1 MNTAKMI
8 ALVAPILASQAR
20 GNVTCVI
27 DMTRELDL
35 VRASELG
42 VNTERLLVS
51 QPDDVQQGTEIL
63 ETLARSGACDMIEV
77 IGWPGELPRVS
88 VDCAARSGCALM
100 SL

>member
-20 GNVTCVI
+20 RNVTCVI

-63 ETLARSGACDMIEV
+63 ETLARSGACDMIV

-88 VDCAARSGCALM
+88 VDCAARSGCALV